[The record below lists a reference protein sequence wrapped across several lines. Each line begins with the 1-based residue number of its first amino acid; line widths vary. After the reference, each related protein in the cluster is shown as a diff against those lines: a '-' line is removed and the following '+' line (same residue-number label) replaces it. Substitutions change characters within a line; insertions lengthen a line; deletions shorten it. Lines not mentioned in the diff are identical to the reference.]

1 MSQAGKYQYAF
12 MLLGFSP
19 LSRHLQ
25 LVFQQM
31 KLFVLSLGV
40 LQVTITEKTI
50 GSKPLLSDSKIWVS
64 DNEKVGFLGRN
75 GTGKTT
81 LFNIITGK
89 DTDFRGEVTH
99 SKNKTLMATS
109 QEYHDSEGTA
119 IEFVSRK
126 LPDFARLES
135 ILKTYPEQMGDNLK
149 KIHIYTDA
157 LEKFS
162 EHGYYEIENSLEKLF
177 DAYQLDKALLAQ
189 PFDSLSGGQKRL
201 VELIAIQLAAPQI
214 ILLDEPTNHMDYL
227 AKDAFIEW
235 LKTVKSSVLVIS
247 HDRDVLKNVDR
258 ILELKDQKIFS
269 YPGNYDKYLTQNA
282 VTTTNAISEFGT
294 SEKRITNLK
303 EQIAFAKARAATGG
317 PRWVTLYERY
327 ERELNTI
334 LENHQKPS
342 FWIDRESAK
351 MLNPKANE
359 DYQKFR
365 AKNIR
370 LHETNASEVA
380 NTLLSVDKL
389 SLGYNNKPLIN
400 NITYQ
405 LGGSERLHIVGR
417 NGVGKTTLVKAITQ
431 TWQGKRPETLIGA
444 GVIDCD
450 RSLVISMYDQ
460 EIGPELLDMPLHN
473 AIETIYDTK
482 GLRVTDEQIKQD
494 MANHLFNPVAD
505 RNVIV
510 RNLSGGQKARLQL
523 IRLLVGSPNLLI
535 LDEPT
540 NHLDLPSIEE
550 LENAL
555 NDYSG
560 AIIYITH
567 DSYFAKNI
575 GGEVLAL

>member
-1 MSQAGKYQYAF
+1 M
-12 MLLGFSP
+12 
-19 LSRHLQ
+19 
-25 LVFQQM
+25 
-31 KLFVLSLGV
+31 LSLGV
-40 LQVTITEKTI
+40 LQVTISEKII
-50 GSKPLLSDSKIWVS
+50 GSKVLLNDVKLWVS

-89 DTDFRGEVTH
+89 DTDFSGEVTR
-99 SKNKTLMATS
+99 SKHEVLMATS
-109 QEYHDSEGTA
+109 QEHHDSEGTI

-126 LPDFARLES
+126 LPDFARLEK
-135 ILKTYPEQMGDNLK
+135 ILQTYPMHMGDDLK
-149 KIHIYTDA
+149 KIHTYTDA

-162 EHGYYEIENSLEKLF
+162 ERGYYDVENSLERLF

-189 PFDSLSGGQKRL
+189 PFASLSGGQKRL
-201 VELIAIQLAAPQI
+201 VELIAIQLASPQI
-214 ILLDEPTNHMDYL
+214 VLLDEPTNHMDYL

-269 YPGNYDKYLTQNA
+269 YPGNYDKYLAQNA
-282 VTTTNAISEFGT
+282 VTTTNAINEFGT
-294 SEKRITNLK
+294 SEKRIANLK
-303 EQIAFAKARAATGG
+303 EQITFAKARAATGG

-327 ERELNTI
+327 QRELDAI
-334 LENHQKPS
+334 LENHEKPS
-342 FWIDRESAK
+342 FWIDRESTKTLKAK
-351 MLNPKANE
+351 TTEN
-359 DYQKFR
+359 YQKFR

-370 LHETNASEVA
+370 LHETSTSEVT
-380 NTLLSVDKL
+380 NTLLSVDSL
-389 SLGYNNKPLIN
+389 SLGYNNVPLLHDVSF
-400 NITYQ
+400 Q
-405 LGGSERLHIVGR
+405 LSGGQRLHIVGR

-431 TWQGKRPETLIGA
+431 AWQGKRPETLIGA
-444 GVIDCD
+444 GIIDCD
-450 RSLVISMYDQ
+450 RGLVISMYDQ
-460 EIGPELLDMPLHN
+460 EIGSELLDMTLYD
-473 AIETIYDTK
+473 AIEAIYNAKD
-482 GLRVTDEQIKQD
+482 LRITSEQIKQD
-494 MANHLFNPVAD
+494 MANYLFNPNAD
-505 RNVIV
+505 RELVV

-555 NDYSG
+555 NNYGG

-575 GGEVLAL
+575 GGEVLTL

>member
-1 MSQAGKYQYAF
+1 M
-12 MLLGFSP
+12 
-19 LSRHLQ
+19 
-25 LVFQQM
+25 V
-31 KLFVLSLGV
+31 SLGV
-40 LQVTITEKTI
+40 LQVTISEKTI
-50 GSKPLLSDSKIWVS
+50 GSKPLLSDVKLWVS

-81 LFNIITGK
+81 LFNIITGR
-89 DTDFRGEVTH
+89 DTDFSGEVTR
-99 SKNKTLMATS
+99 SKHEALMATS
-109 QEYHDSEGTA
+109 QEHHDSEGTT

-126 LPDFARLES
+126 LPDFARLET
-135 ILKTYPEQMGDNLK
+135 ILQTYPEHMGDDIK
-149 KIHIYTDA
+149 KINVYTEA

-162 EHGYYEIENSLEKLF
+162 ERGYYEVENSLEKLF
-177 DAYQLDKALLAQ
+177 DAYQLNKSLLQQ
-189 PFDSLSGGQKRL
+189 PFISLSGGQKRL

-214 ILLDEPTNHMDYL
+214 VLLDEPTNHMDYL
-227 AKDAFIEW
+227 AKEAFVEW

-269 YPGNYDKYLTQNA
+269 YPGNYDKYLAQNA
-282 VTTTNAISEFGT
+282 VTTTNAINEFGT
-294 SEKRITNLK
+294 SEKRIANLK

-327 ERELNTI
+327 ERELNAI
-334 LENHQKPS
+334 LDNHQKPS

-351 MLNPKANE
+351 MLKPKTTENYE
-359 DYQKFR
+359 KFR

-370 LHETNASEVA
+370 LHETNASEVTA
-380 NTLLSVDKL
+380 TLLTVDKL
-389 SLGYNNKPLIN
+389 SLGYGDTPLLEN
-400 NITYQ
+400 LSFQ
-405 LGGSERLHIVGR
+405 LSGGERMHIVGR

-431 TWQGKRPETLIGA
+431 TWQGKRPDTLMGK

-450 RSLVISMYDQ
+450 RSLSISMYDQ
-460 EIGPELLDMPLHN
+460 EIGTELLDMTLHD
-473 AIETIYDTK
+473 AIEAIYDAK
-482 GLRVTDEQIKQD
+482 ELSVNEEQIKQD
-494 MANHLFNPVAD
+494 MANYLFNPAAD
-505 RNVIV
+505 RNVVV

>member
-1 MSQAGKYQYAF
+1 
-12 MLLGFSP
+12 MLF
-19 LSRHLQ
+19 
-25 LVFQQM
+25 LV
-31 KLFVLSLGV
+31 V
-40 LQVTITEKTI
+40 LQVTITEKII
-50 GSKPLLSDSKIWVS
+50 GSKTLLKDVKLWLS

-81 LFNIITGK
+81 LFNIITGQDK
-89 DTDFRGEVTH
+89 DFSGAVTH
-99 SKNKTLMATS
+99 AKHEILMATS
-109 QEYHDSEGTA
+109 QEHHDSDGTT
-119 IEFVSRK
+119 IEYVSQK
-126 LPDFARLES
+126 LPDFARLEN
-135 ILKTYPEQMGDNLK
+135 ILRTYPNHMGDDLK

-162 EHGYYEIENSLEKLF
+162 EYGYYEIENSLERLF
-177 DAYQLDKALLAQ
+177 DAYQLDKSLLTQ
-189 PFDSLSGGQKRL
+189 PFVSLSGGQKRL

-247 HDRDVLKNVDR
+247 HDRDVLNNVDR
-258 ILELKDQKIFS
+258 ILELKDQKIFN

-282 VTTTNAISEFGT
+282 VTTTNAINEFST
-294 SEKRITNLK
+294 SEKRIANLR
-303 EQIAFAKARAATGG
+303 EQINFAKARAATGG

-327 ERELNTI
+327 ERELSDI
-334 LENHQKPS
+334 LDNRKKPS

-351 MLNPKANE
+351 TLKPKMTEN
-359 DYQKFR
+359 YQKFR
-365 AKNIR
+365 AENIR
-370 LHETNASEVA
+370 LHETRTSEITT
-380 NTLLSVDKL
+380 TLLSIDKL
-389 SLGYNNKPLIN
+389 SLGYNQKPLLN
-400 NITYQ
+400 NISFQ
-405 LGGSERLHIVGR
+405 LSGGERLHIVGR

-431 TWQGKRPETLIGA
+431 AWRGIRPETLIGA
-444 GVIDCD
+444 GTINCD
-450 RSLVISMYDQ
+450 PSLTISMYDQ
-460 EIGPELLDMPLHN
+460 EIDSKLLSKTLHD
-473 AIETIYDTK
+473 AIQVIYDSK
-482 GLRVTDEQIKQD
+482 GLRVNDEQIKKD
-494 MANHLFNPVAD
+494 MANYLFNPAAD
-505 RNVIV
+505 KDVLV

-555 NDYSG
+555 NNYSG

-575 GGEVLAL
+575 GGEVLEL

>member
-1 MSQAGKYQYAF
+1 M
-12 MLLGFSP
+12 
-19 LSRHLQ
+19 
-25 LVFQQM
+25 
-31 KLFVLSLGV
+31 
-40 LQVTITEKTI
+40 LQVTISEKII
-50 GSKPLLSDSKIWVS
+50 GAKPLLSDVKLWVS
-64 DNEKVGFLGRN
+64 ENEKVGFLGRN

-81 LFNIITGK
+81 LFNIITGR
-89 DTDFRGEVTH
+89 DTDFSGEVTR
-99 SKNKTLMATS
+99 SKHEALMATS
-109 QEYHDSEGTA
+109 QEHHNAEGTT

-126 LPDFARLES
+126 LPDFARLET
-135 ILKTYPEQMGDNLK
+135 ILQTYPEHMGNDLK
-149 KIHIYTDA
+149 KINIYTEA

-162 EHGYYEIENSLEKLF
+162 ERGYYEVENSLEKFF
-177 DAYQLDKALLAQ
+177 DAYQLNKALLQQ
-189 PFDSLSGGQKRL
+189 PFSSLSGGQKRL

-214 ILLDEPTNHMDYL
+214 VLLDEPTNHMDYL
-227 AKDAFIEW
+227 AKEAFIEW

-269 YPGNYDKYLTQNA
+269 YPGNYDKYLAQNA
-282 VTTTNAISEFGT
+282 VTTSNAINEFGT
-294 SEKRITNLK
+294 SEKRIANLK

-327 ERELNTI
+327 ERELDAI

-351 MLNPKANE
+351 MLKPKTTEN
-359 DYQKFR
+359 YQKFK

-370 LHETNASEVA
+370 LHETSIAEA
-380 NTLLSVDKL
+380 TNTLLTVDNL
-389 SLGYNNKPLIN
+389 SLGYDNKPLLQN
-400 NITYQ
+400 VSFQ
-405 LGGSERLHIVGR
+405 LSGGERLHIVGR
-417 NGVGKTTLVKAITQ
+417 NGVGKTTLVQAITQ
-431 TWQGKRPETLIGA
+431 TWQGKRPETLIGK
-444 GVIDCD
+444 GIIDCD
-450 RSLVISMYDQ
+450 RSLAISMYDQ
-460 EIGPELLDMPLHN
+460 EIGTELLDMTLRD
-473 AIETIYDTK
+473 AIEAIYNAKD
-482 GLRVTDEQIKQD
+482 LSVTEEQIKQD
-494 MANHLFNPVAD
+494 MANYLFNPAAD

-555 NDYSG
+555 NNYSG

>member
-1 MSQAGKYQYAF
+1 
-12 MLLGFSP
+12 
-19 LSRHLQ
+19 
-25 LVFQQM
+25 
-31 KLFVLSLGV
+31 VLSLDV
-40 LQVTITEKTI
+40 LQVTISEKTI
-50 GSKPLLSDSKIWVS
+50 GSKALLSDVKLWVS

-81 LFNIITGK
+81 IFNIITGQ
-89 DTDFRGEVTH
+89 DTDFSGEVAR
-99 SKNKTLMATS
+99 SKHEVLMATS
-109 QEYHDSEGTA
+109 QEHHDAEGTT

-126 LPDFARLES
+126 LPDFARLET
-135 ILKTYPEQMGDNLK
+135 ILQTYPTHMGDNLE
-149 KIHIYTDA
+149 KIHTYTDA

-162 EHGYYEIENSLEKLF
+162 ERGYYEVENSLEKLF
-177 DAYQLDKALLAQ
+177 DAYQLNKALLAQ
-189 PFDSLSGGQKRL
+189 PFASLSGGQKRL

-214 ILLDEPTNHMDYL
+214 ILLDEPTNHMDYV
-227 AKDAFIEW
+227 AKAAFIEW
-235 LKTVKSSVLVIS
+235 LKTVKSSVMVIS
-247 HDRDVLKNVDR
+247 HDRDVLKSVDR

-269 YPGNYDKYLTQNA
+269 YPGNYDKYLAQNA
-282 VTTTNAISEFGT
+282 ITTTNAINEFGT
-294 SEKRITNLK
+294 SEKRISNLK
-303 EQIAFAKARAATGG
+303 EQVAFAKARAATGG

-334 LENHQKPS
+334 LENHKKPS

-351 MLNPKANE
+351 TLKTKTTEN
-359 DYQKFR
+359 YQKFR

-370 LHETNASEVA
+370 LHQTNASEVTS
-380 NTLLSVDKL
+380 TLLSIYKL
-389 SLGYNNKPLIN
+389 SLGYDDTPLLRDV
-400 NITYQ
+400 TFQ
-405 LGGSERLHIVGR
+405 LSGGDRLHIVGR

-431 TWQGKRPETLIGA
+431 AWQGKRPETLMGT

-450 RSLVISMYDQ
+450 RSLAISMYDQ
-460 EIGPELLDMPLHN
+460 EIGPEFLDMTLHD
-473 AIETIYDTK
+473 AIEAIYDAK
-482 GLRVTDEQIKQD
+482 GLRVTTEQIKQD
-494 MANHLFNPVAD
+494 MANYLFNPAAD
-505 RNVIV
+505 KEVLV

-567 DSYFAKNI
+567 DSYFAKHI

>member
-1 MSQAGKYQYAF
+1 M
-12 MLLGFSP
+12 
-19 LSRHLQ
+19 
-25 LVFQQM
+25 
-31 KLFVLSLGV
+31 LSLGV
-40 LQVTITEKTI
+40 LQVTISEKTI
-50 GSKPLLSDSKIWVS
+50 GSKPLLTDSKLWVS

-89 DTDFRGEVTH
+89 DTDFSGEVIH
-99 SKNKTLMATS
+99 SKHEALMATS
-109 QEYHDSEGTA
+109 QEHHDSEGTT

-126 LPDFARLES
+126 LPDFARLET
-135 ILKTYPEQMGDNLK
+135 ILQTYPEHMGDDLK
-149 KIHIYTDA
+149 KIHVYTDA

-162 EHGYYEIENSLEKLF
+162 ERGYYEVENSLEKLF
-177 DAYQLDKALLAQ
+177 DAYQLDKALLGL

-214 ILLDEPTNHMDYL
+214 VLLDEPTNHMDYL
-227 AKDAFIEW
+227 AKEAFIEW

-269 YPGNYDKYLTQNA
+269 YPGNYDKYLAQNA
-282 VTTTNAISEFGT
+282 VTTSNAISEFGT
-294 SEKRITNLK
+294 SEKRIANLK

-327 ERELNTI
+327 ERELNAI

-351 MLNPKANE
+351 MLKPKATE
-359 DYQKFR
+359 GYQKFR

-370 LHETNASEVA
+370 LHETSASEVA
-380 NTLLSVDKL
+380 NTLLTVDRL
-389 SLGYNNKPLIN
+389 SLGYDKKPLLN
-400 NITYQ
+400 NISFQ
-405 LGGSERLHIVGR
+405 LSGSERLHIVGR

-431 TWQGKRPETLIGA
+431 TWQGKRPDTLIGT

-450 RSLVISMYDQ
+450 RSLAISMYDQ
-460 EIGPELLDMPLHN
+460 EIGPELLDMTLHD
-473 AIETIYDTK
+473 AIEAIYDTK
-482 GLRVTDEQIKQD
+482 ELRVTDEQIKQD
-494 MANHLFNPVAD
+494 MANYLFNPAAD

-575 GGEVLAL
+575 GGEVLKL